1 MHELSIAQEILG
13 IVHQYVPEPTENY
26 VKSVKVEVGKMSNIL
41 IDSLTFCFEAIIH
54 DTPLM
59 GAKLDIVEIPVSI
72 ICNNCKKTSEIEPP
86 VFACPECGSNQ
97 IKIIGGTEL
106 RVDEIEINDE
116 ISSDESGRVP
126 SNKNLKLEPD
136 DLKEEA

>member
-54 DTPLM
+54 NTPLM
-59 GAKLDIVEIPVSI
+59 GTKLEIVEIPVSI
-72 ICNNCKKTSEIEPP
+72 SCNNCNTTSEIEPP

-97 IKIIGGTEL
+97 IKLIGGTEM

-116 ISSDESGRVP
+116 I
-126 SNKNLKLEPD
+126 
-136 DLKEEA
+136 KEGA